1 MEAYQANGQSVRLQK
16 VQIVQAAPSGTNL
29 QQATLNGQPVLL
41 QVLHFYLNQV
51 IRLFDEDKD

>member
-16 VQIVQAAPSGTNL
+16 VQIVQAAPSGANL

-41 QVLHFYLNQV
+41 QVNPLTLIIND
-51 IRLFDEDKD
+51 LKM